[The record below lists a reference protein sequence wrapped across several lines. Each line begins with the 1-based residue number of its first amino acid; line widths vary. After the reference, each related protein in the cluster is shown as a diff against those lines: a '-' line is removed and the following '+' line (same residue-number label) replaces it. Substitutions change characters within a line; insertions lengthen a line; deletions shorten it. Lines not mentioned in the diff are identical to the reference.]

1 MKNIW
6 LMEDAEV
13 DRLVAIMHEHAEL
26 ALESAVGNVSKERRI
41 EIIERVDELRRERV
55 SLIGR

>member
-13 DRLVAIMHEHAEL
+13 DKLVVIMNEYSEL
-26 ALESAVGNVSKERRI
+26 ALESAIGNVSKERRK
-41 EIIERVDELRRERV
+41 EIIDRIDELRRERV
-55 SLIGR
+55 NLIGR

>member
-13 DRLVAIMHEHAEL
+13 DKLVAIMHEHSEL
-26 ALESAVGNVSKERRI
+26 ALESAIGNVSKERRK
-41 EIIERVDELRRERV
+41 EIVDRIAELRRERV
-55 SLIGR
+55 NLIGR